1 VAEESTGATD
11 GEGRSGADAETLL
24 RLIDALPDYAVFS
37 LDPAGAVTTWNS
49 GAERILGYTEAEI
62 IGQSFEAFFTPE
74 DIDAGAPRAELEHAS
89 GQGSVQDEGWRLR
102 KDGSPLWAHVVT
114 SAIKDERGKMQGFL
128 KVMRD
133 VTDVHRAE
141 QALRASEALK
151 TAVLDS
157 SLDCMVAIDGEGR
170 IIEFNPA
177 AEQCFGYTRLEV
189 LGHVMADL
197 IVPPDLR
204 DRHRAALK
212 RVVTT
217 GEGTLLDRRLE
228 MRGMRADGTE
238 FPAEVTITRVSG
250 GSRPVFAGYV
260 RDITDRDRHQQE
272 LSQRTRQV
280 ARLAEERGRLV
291 AQALEAE
298 DRERRRISQ
307 ALHDDALQTL
317 LSVDQDVA
325 DVMKGSASQDVL
337 TRVREGLA
345 SAIRQLRDTAL
356 ELHPLLLERKGL
368 ETALDTIAQGAAAV
382 GGFRCTVRV
391 EPDAIGV
398 NDQFVLS
405 IVRELLMN
413 ASKHAGASRVSVVV
427 ERNGTQMEIEVADDG
442 AGLPPGRVEAAL
454 AEGHIGLAILTERL
468 DAIGGRFEIVTRDAG
483 GTTAR
488 AIFPVEAGIELRSE
502 SV

>member
-1 VAEESTGATD
+1 M
-11 GEGRSGADAETLL
+11 
-24 RLIDALPDYAVFS
+24 
-37 LDPAGAVTTWNS
+37 
-49 GAERILGYTEAEI
+49 
-62 IGQSFEAFFTPE
+62 
-74 DIDAGAPRAELEHAS
+74 
-89 GQGSVQDEGWRLR
+89 R

-114 SAIKDERGKMQGFL
+114 SAIKDERGQMQGFL

-133 VTDVHRAE
+133 ATDVHRAE

-157 SLDCMVAIDGEGR
+157 SLDCMVAIDGDGR

-177 AEQCFGYTRLEV
+177 AERCFGYTRLEV
-189 LGHVMADL
+189 LGRLMADL
-197 IVPPDLR
+197 IIPPDLR
-204 DRHRAALK
+204 DRHRTGLK
-212 RVVTT
+212 RAVET

-272 LSQRTRQV
+272 LSSRTRQV

-325 DVMKGSASQDVL
+325 DVMKGAASQDVL
-337 TRVREGLA
+337 SRVRDGLG

-382 GGFRCTVRV
+382 GGFKCSVRI
-391 EPDAIGV
+391 EPDAVGL
-398 NDQFVLS
+398 NDQFVC
-405 IVRELLMN
+405 R
-413 ASKHAGASRVSVVV
+413 SRGSC
-427 ERNGTQMEIEVADDG
+427 
-442 AGLPPGRVEAAL
+442 
-454 AEGHIGLAILTERL
+454 
-468 DAIGGRFEIVTRDAG
+468 
-483 GTTAR
+483 
-488 AIFPVEAGIELRSE
+488 
-502 SV
+502 

>member
-1 VAEESTGATD
+1 VGVEERAGND
-11 GEGRSGADAETLL
+11 GNGRCGDDAEVLL
-24 RLIDALPDYAVFS
+24 RLIDALQDYAVFS
-37 LDPAGAVTTWNS
+37 LDSDGAVTTWNR
-49 GAERILGYTEAEI
+49 GAERILGYAEKEI
-62 IGQSFEAFFTPE
+62 VGQSFETFFTPE
-74 DIDAGAPRAELEHAS
+74 DLDAGRPRAELAKAAE
-89 GQGSVQDEGWRLR
+89 QGSAQDEGWRMR
-102 KDGSPLWAHVVT
+102 KSGTPLWAHVVT
-114 SAIKDERGKMQGFL
+114 SAIEDEQGEIRGFL

-177 AEQCFGYTRLEV
+177 AEQSFGYTRLEV
-189 LGHVMADL
+189 LGKVMADL
-197 IVPPDLR
+197 IIPPDLR
-204 DRHRAALK
+204 ERHRAGLK
-212 RVVTT
+212 RAVET
-217 GEGTLLDRRLE
+217 GEASLLDRRLE
-228 MRGMRADGTE
+228 MRGMRADGSE

-250 GSRPVFAGYV
+250 GSRPIFAGYV

-325 DVMKGSASQDVL
+325 DVMKGAASADVL
-337 TRVREGLA
+337 ERVREGLG

-382 GGFRCTVRV
+382 GGFKCSVRV
-391 EPDAIGV
+391 EPDSVGL

-405 IVRELLMN
+405 IARELLMN
-413 ASKHAGASRVSVVV
+413 ASKHAGAKRVSVVV
-427 ERNGTQMEIEVADDG
+427 ERRGSQMEIEVADDG

-468 DAIGGRFEIVTRDAG
+468 DAIGGRFEIVTRGGG

-488 AIFPVEAGIELRSE
+488 AIFPVEAGIELPS
-502 SV
+502 